1 MKTET
6 LNKGASMKQ
15 YIITLKHDNGK
26 IAIRTAAISKEQAV
40 RQVLNAENAPKCAI
54 VSVRT

>member
-1 MKTET
+1 
-6 LNKGASMKQ
+6 MKQ